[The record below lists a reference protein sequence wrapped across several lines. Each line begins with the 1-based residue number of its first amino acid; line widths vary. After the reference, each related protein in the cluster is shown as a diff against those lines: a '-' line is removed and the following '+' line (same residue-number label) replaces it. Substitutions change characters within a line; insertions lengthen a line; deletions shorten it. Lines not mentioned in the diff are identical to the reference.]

1 MNNPD
6 YHPDTAHLP
15 NEEDLRR
22 WRNGGR
28 AKHLA
33 EEAKLERRRQHHAVV
48 LVRQAELL
56 GDTAKP

>member
-15 NEEDLRR
+15 NGEDMRR

-33 EEAKLERRRQHHAVV
+33 EEAKLERRRQHRADV

-56 GDTAKP
+56 SYTTKP

>member
-6 YHPDTAHLP
+6 YNPYRAHIP
-15 NEEDLRR
+15 NDEDMRK
-22 WRNGGR
+22 WHNGGR

-33 EEAKLERRRQHHAVV
+33 EEAKLERRRQHHAAV

-56 GDTAKP
+56 SYTPKP